1 MASEFSFDV
10 VSTVDLNEVK
20 NAIDQAEK
28 EITTR
33 YDFRGTKTKIELE
46 DSTLKIL
53 SDDAF
58 HLDIV
63 LDIVRSKFAK
73 RNISLKSL
81 EYGKVEAASGG
92 AARQTVTL
100 KQGIPTDEAKKLA
113 KKIKDSGLKVQAQIQ
128 GRGAPHHGQG
138 QGRIAGRA
146 KPAERPDGIAF
157 RYVFQQLSVSSTQ
170 FRPGKAFCHT
180 AGKREREGR
189 KAKGKAKKWVAG

>member
-53 SDDAF
+53 SDDEF

-73 RNISLKSL
+73 RNVSLKSL

-100 KQGIPTDEAKKLA
+100 KQGIPTEEAKKLA
-113 KKIKDSGLKVQAQIQ
+113 KKIKDSGIKVQAQIQ
-128 GRGAPHHGQG
+128 GEAL
-138 QGRIAGRA
+138 RITGKDKDALQAAQSLLKGL
-146 KPAERPDGIAF
+146 PDLPF
-157 RYVFQQLSVSSTQ
+157 DMSFNNYR
-170 FRPGKAFCHT
+170 
-180 AGKREREGR
+180 
-189 KAKGKAKKWVAG
+189 